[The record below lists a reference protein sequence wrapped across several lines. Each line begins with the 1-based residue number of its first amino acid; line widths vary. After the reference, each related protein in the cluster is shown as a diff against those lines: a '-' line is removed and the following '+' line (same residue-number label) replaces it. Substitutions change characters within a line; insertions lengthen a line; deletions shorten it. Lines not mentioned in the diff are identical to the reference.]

1 MLFIDNAGALNQA
14 LAAAS
19 PEQADAGPVSSQ
31 SRGGYLEGA
40 YDLSRLMAPESTQ
53 ALNAF
58 ARLDYADT
66 QAAVPAGFQSRLEF
80 RRLSEVFGLV
90 YKPIPQ
96 IALKADYRFRQ
107 LGDGT
112 SNREFAS
119 AITWL
124 F

>member
-1 MLFIDNAGALNQA
+1 
-14 LAAAS
+14 
-19 PEQADAGPVSSQ
+19 V
-31 SRGGYLEGA
+31 
-40 YDLSRLMAPESTQ
+40 
-53 ALNAF
+53 
-58 ARLDYADT
+58 
-66 QAAVPAGFQSRLEF
+66 
-80 RRLSEVFGLV
+80 SEVFGLV

-112 SNREFAS
+112 TNREFAS